1 MTQRYITP
9 LVLLFL
15 FIQGCFSALL
25 AQKDTTRLNQ
35 EVEVVKAYRPS
46 VSNAEKISL
55 LPEISDTT
63 KFRPDMNY
71 KISSHPITTGFQ
83 SSEVKAYNQFKRE
96 ITYPGI
102 GKISGGYGSY
112 LTPFIDFYLN
122 NPNSQNGTLGFQL
135 NHLSSQG
142 TVQLKGGSKNDA
154 PFSYNRALVFGSY
167 VYEGVTISS
176 ELSYQRDMNR
186 FYGYPVPVPENIMSD
201 NFVKYFNQDQLNQ
214 LGYFDFSIKNNAS
227 SSSTLKFNTGINFGY
242 FNTSTDQVEKAI
254 RIKGDF
260 DYNFGPFSGK
270 LKANFDH
277 FETEN
282 VTGYPDLMVLH
293 STSRNLIQLS
303 PTLVYQNDI
312 FTLEGGLNMF
322 SVFGNSDETI
332 FKPYP
337 KLDASFHTKDNK
349 LTLYAGVDG
358 YVQNNNY
365 SRIAAENRWINPTL
379 ELNPTSH
386 LAVFSGGLKGKIA
399 TPFAFDLGFKY
410 GKTEDQYFYVTRV
423 ENRSGNS
430 SPSLSDLTY
439 NNAFEVVYD
448 ELKTL
453 DFSGDLTYTT
463 SSIFLLLSGH
473 FYSYDVTSLEK
484 APYKPDFTLNA
495 VSNFTVTDKIS
506 AMAELFLTGPR
517 NIMLKYYVPPISSS
531 RPPPPIYLQSVALVE
546 INIGAK
552 YQFIKNLEFFGK
564 IENLLN
570 RKDELWYGYTVQGIR
585 FKLGASFSF

>member
-9 LVLLFL
+9 LALLFL
-15 FIQGCFSALL
+15 VIQGCFSALQ
-25 AQKDTTRLNQ
+25 AQKDTSKMNQ

-46 VSNAEKISL
+46 VSSAEKINL

-63 KFRPDMNY
+63 KFRPDLNY
-71 KISSHPITTGFQ
+71 NINSHPITTGFQ
-83 SSEVKAYNQFKRE
+83 SSEVRAYNQFKRE

-102 GKISGGYGSY
+102 GKISGGFGSY
-112 LTPFIDFYLN
+112 TTPFLDFYLN
-122 NPNSQNGTLGFQL
+122 NPNSPNGTLGFQL

-142 TVQLKGGSKNDA
+142 TVQLKGGSKNEA
-154 PFSYNRALVFGSY
+154 PFSYNRALIFGSY
-167 VYEGVTISS
+167 IFEGVTISS

-186 FYGYPVPVPENIMSD
+186 FYGYPVAIPENIMSN
-201 NFVKYFNQDQLNQ
+201 NFVKYFNQDQLHQ
-214 LGYFDFSIKNNAS
+214 LGYFDFTVKNNAS
-227 SSSTLKFNTGINFGY
+227 SSSILKFNTGINLGY

-254 RIKGDF
+254 RIRSDF
-260 DYNFGPFSGK
+260 DYNFGTFSGK

-277 FETEN
+277 FETDN
-282 VTGYPDLMVLH
+282 VTGYPDFMVLH
-293 STSRNLIQLS
+293 SSSRNLLQIS
-303 PTLVYQNDI
+303 PTLLFENEK
-312 FTLEGGLNMF
+312 FTLEGGLNIF
-322 SVFGNSDETI
+322 SFFGNSDESI

-337 KLDASFHTKDNK
+337 KLYASFHTEDNK
-349 LTLYAGVDG
+349 LTLYAGMVG
-358 YVQNNNY
+358 YMQNNNY
-365 SRIAAENRWINPTL
+365 SKIAAENRWINPTL

-386 LAVFSGGLKGKIA
+386 LGIFSGGLKGKIA
-399 TPFAFDLGFKY
+399 VPFAFDLGFNY

-430 SPSLSDLTY
+430 SPSPSDLTY

-453 DFSGDLTYTT
+453 DFSGELTYTT
-463 SSIFLLLSGH
+463 SGLLLLLSGH

-484 APYKPDFTLNA
+484 APYMPDFTLHA
-495 VSNFTVTDKIS
+495 VSRFKVTDKFS

-517 NIMLKYYVPPISSS
+517 TIMLQYYVSPVSSS
-531 RPPPPIYLQSVALVE
+531 MGPPPIYLQSDAMVE
-546 INIGAK
+546 MNIGAK
-552 YQFIKNLEFFGK
+552 YLFIKNLELFGK

-570 RKDELWYGYTVQGIR
+570 RKDEPWYGYTVQGIR